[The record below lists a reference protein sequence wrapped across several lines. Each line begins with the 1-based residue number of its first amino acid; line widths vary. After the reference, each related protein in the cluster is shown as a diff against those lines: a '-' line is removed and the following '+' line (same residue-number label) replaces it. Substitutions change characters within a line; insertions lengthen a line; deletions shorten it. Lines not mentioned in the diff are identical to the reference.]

1 MIVYIKINNCFIYNN
16 EVQFNLRADMRCKR
30 FKSNIALNRGILKS
44 AIVFGP
50 NNSGKTN
57 LVKCI
62 RVIKDMILNDSPSLL
77 PNFYT
82 DNSICCLEVC
92 FINDDMEYI
101 FEIKYDTS
109 KKEFLYE
116 KLSFIEYDKYNNSKE
131 VIIFV
136 RDFEKQIFDCQ
147 DENLRVVMKTT
158 SKNNILIYLI
168 DIEQFAVLKNAKNIL
183 TIFANKIDI
192 IDMNNIPYKKTLE
205 MMKLSNETQ
214 KKIVN
219 FIRNADVSLDDFKY
233 ISDDELSTHL
243 KITNSDPDNIQEDVM
258 KIPNNLRERL
268 HLVSIYK
275 DLVLPS
281 VLFDSTGTKKIIA
294 LAGYVIDSLEKGRI
308 LVVDELDNSLHFKL
322 TRAIISLYNSELN
335 KFAQLI
341 CTVHDVTLLDCKK
354 MFRKEQIWFS
364 YKDRDNAYL
373 YSLSEFTACK
383 DGIRGDEEDLIEKYK
398 KGIFGALPDPDLFQT
413 LLEVQ
418 NNE

>member
-1 MIVYIKINNCFIYNN
+1 MLISLKLNNCFIYNN

-30 FKSNIALNRGILKS
+30 FKSNVALNRGILKS

-62 RVIKDMILNDSPSLL
+62 RAIKDMILNDSPSLL

-322 TRAIISLYNSELN
+322 TRAIISLYNNELN

>member
-62 RVIKDMILNDSPSLL
+62 RAIKDMILNDSPSLL

-243 KITNSDPDNIQEDVM
+243 KIANSDPDNIQEDVM

-322 TRAIISLYNSELN
+322 TRAIISLYNNELN

>member
-1 MIVYIKINNCFIYNN
+1 MIVYLKINNCFIYNN
-16 EVQFNLRADMRCKR
+16 EVQFNLKADMRCKR
-30 FKSNIALNRGILKS
+30 FKSNVALNHGVLKS
-44 AIVFGP
+44 VIAFGP

-62 RVIKDMILNDSPSLL
+62 RAIKDIILNDSPSLL

-82 DNSICCLEVC
+82 DNPVCCIEVC
-92 FINDDMEYI
+92 FLNDDKEYI

-131 VIIFV
+131 IIIFV

-147 DENLRVVMKTT
+147 DDDLKVVMKTT
-158 SKNNILIYLI
+158 SKNNILVYLI
-168 DIEQFAVLKNAKNIL
+168 DIEQFAILKNAKNIL

-214 KKIVN
+214 KKIVS

-243 KITNSDPDNIQEDVM
+243 KITNSDTDNIQEDVM

-322 TRAIISLYNSELN
+322 TRAIISLYNNELN

-364 YKDRDNAYL
+364 YKDRNNAYL

>member
-16 EVQFNLRADMRCKR
+16 EVQFNLKADMRCKR
-30 FKSNIALNRGILKS
+30 FKSNVALSHGILKS
-44 AIVFGP
+44 AIAFGP

-62 RVIKDMILNDSPSLL
+62 KAIKDIILNESPSLL
-77 PNFYT
+77 SNFYT
-82 DNSICCLEVC
+82 DNSVCYLEVC
-92 FINDDMEYI
+92 FLNDDREYI

-109 KKEFLYE
+109 KKEFLCE

-131 VIIFV
+131 VIVFV

-147 DENLRVVMKTT
+147 DDNLKIVMKTT
-158 SKNNILIYLI
+158 SKNNILVYLI
-168 DIEQFAVLKNAKNIL
+168 DIDQFDILKNAKNIL
-183 TIFANKIDI
+183 TNFANKIDI
-192 IDMNNIPYKKTLE
+192 VDMNNIPYKKTLE

-219 FIRNADVSLDDFKY
+219 FICNADVSLDDFRY

-243 KITNSDPDNIQEDVM
+243 RITNSDPDNIQEDVL
-258 KIPNNLRERL
+258 KIPSNLRERL

-322 TRAIISLYNSELN
+322 TRAIISLYNNELN

-383 DGIRGDEEDLIEKYK
+383 DGVRGDEEDLIEKYK
-398 KGIFGALPDPDLFQT
+398 KGIFGALPEPDLFQT

>member
-30 FKSNIALNRGILKS
+30 FKSNIALNRGVLKS
-44 AIVFGP
+44 AIAFGP

-62 RVIKDMILNDSPSLL
+62 RAIKDIILNNAPSLL

-82 DNSICCLEVC
+82 DNSVCCLEVC
-92 FINDDMEYI
+92 FLNDDREYI
-101 FEIKYDTS
+101 FKLRYDTL

-116 KLSFIEYDKYNNSKE
+116 KLSFVEYDKYNNSKE

-136 RDFEKQIFDCQ
+136 RDFEEQIFDCQ
-147 DENLRVVMKTT
+147 DDDLKIVMKTT

-168 DIEQFAVLKNAKNIL
+168 DIEQFAILKNAKNIL
-183 TIFANKIDI
+183 TVFANKIDI
-192 IDMNNIPYKKTLE
+192 IDMNEIPYKKTLE

-243 KITNSDPDNIQEDVM
+243 KIKNSDSDNIQENIM

-268 HLVSIYK
+268 HLVSVYK

-281 VLFDSTGTKKIIA
+281 AIFDSMGTRKIIA

-322 TRAIISLYNSELN
+322 TRAIISLYNNELN

-383 DGIRGDEEDLIEKYK
+383 DGIRGDEEDLVEKYK